1 MRWIAFALIG
11 IAGGFVSGLFGVGG
25 GLIFVPFLVLLLG
38 INLHLAIGTSLAAIV
53 PVALMGAVQ
62 HHLKGQVNLKIALL
76 LALFAI
82 VGTWVGV
89 YLSLSLDTHVLRKA
103 FAVFMI
109 FLAVRMF
116 FTS

>member
-1 MRWIAFALIG
+1 MRWIFFAIIG
-11 IAGGFVSGLFGVGG
+11 MTGGFVSGLFGVGG

-38 INLHLAIGTSLAAIV
+38 VNLHLAIGTSLAAIV
-53 PVALMGAVQ
+53 PTALIGALQ
-62 HHLKGQVNLKIALL
+62 HASQGQVDLKIALL

-82 VGTWVGV
+82 LGTWLGTH
-89 YLSLSLDTHVLRKA
+89 LSLNLDTHILRKA
-103 FAVFMI
+103 FAVFMV